1 MLTSEVLGMMP
12 ASNIG
17 LPVLVA
23 TAERLISVPLGQS
36 IDKRVASPVPMK
48 VA

>member
-12 ASNIG
+12 ASNMG

-36 IDKRVASPVPMK
+36 IDKRVAYPYPIK